1 MNFENKKIIACLM
14 DDISI
19 YWVHTLESNKE
30 IIFYDDNYVVYQ
42 SQKCLYLYCKKD
54 LNNSYHDLLELSNK
68 NYVHIVFSDFTNINN
83 TLEILDHNN
92 KIDYSVVNH
101 MGETQYDNSPIKIN
115 SLKNIKYY
123 FSCGD
128 LLNKDTNQISE
139 FQESNKFIL
148 DYRYSLTYFY
158 IKLGFNFFEK
168 GEVSLHNES
177 RKNKVFVYSKS
188 KNGSERETLL
198 NEVITLDRVHNKVF
212 NEEDKFWNDLR
223 YNNYHLSFFTD
234 YMSCKINL
242 VAETQPPSFYNQ
254 PNLSRYITEK
264 TLKSLMVTTPSY
276 LLCQKET
283 YDNLKDHGFYFINE
297 EFGQYNLDNY
307 KKFITFINDC
317 NDFVFD
323 QFFQRT
329 FKKSKLNKIKLE
341 EYIYSDK
348 IKEIKLLLNEQI

>member
-1 MNFENKKIIACLM
+1 MNLENEKIIVCLT
-14 DDISI
+14 DDTSI
-19 YWVHTLESNKE
+19 YWVHNLESNKE
-30 IIFYDDNYVVYQ
+30 MVLDVDNYVVYK
-42 SQKCLYLYCKKD
+42 SNKCFYFYFKQNI
-54 LNNSYHDLLELSNK
+54 NNSYHDILKLSEK
-68 NYVHIVFSDFTNINN
+68 NYIHIVVSDFADINN
-83 TLEILDHNN
+83 ILEILDHNS

-101 MGETQYDNSPIKIN
+101 MGETQYDDSPIKIKN
-115 SLKNIKYY
+115 LKNIKYY

-128 LLNKDTNQISE
+128 LLNKNTNQISK
-139 FQESNKFIL
+139 FQESDKFIL

-188 KNGSERETLL
+188 KIGSERETLL
-198 NEVITLDRVHNKVF
+198 NKLITLDRVYNKVF

-242 VAETQPPSFYNQ
+242 VTETQPPSFYNQ

-307 KKFITFINDC
+307 KKFVTFINDC

-348 IKEIKLLLNEQI
+348 TKEINLLINK

>member
-1 MNFENKKIIACLM
+1 MNLENEKIIVCLT
-14 DDISI
+14 DDTSI
-19 YWVHTLESNKE
+19 YWVHNLESNKE
-30 IIFYDDNYVVYQ
+30 MVLDVDNYVIYK
-42 SQKCLYLYCKKD
+42 SNKCFYFYFKQNI
-54 LNNSYHDLLELSNK
+54 NNSYHDILKLSEK
-68 NYVHIVFSDFTNINN
+68 NYIHIVVSDFADINN
-83 TLEILDHNN
+83 ILEILDHNN

-101 MGETQYDNSPIKIN
+101 MGETQYDDSPVKIKN
-115 SLKNIKYY
+115 LKNIKYY

-128 LLNKDTNQISE
+128 LLNKDTNQISK
-139 FQESNKFIL
+139 FQESDKFIL

-188 KNGSERETLL
+188 KIGSERETLL
-198 NEVITLDRVHNKVF
+198 KQVITSGRVYNKVF
-212 NEEDKFWNDLR
+212 NEEDKFWNNLR

-234 YMSCKINL
+234 YMSSKINL
-242 VAETQPPSFYNQ
+242 VTETQPPSFYNQ

-307 KKFITFINDC
+307 KKFVTFINDC

-348 IKEIKLLLNEQI
+348 TKEINLLINK